1 MDDQRI
7 VSDPEVMLG
16 KPCVRGTRLTVEYIL
31 DALAS
36 GRSIDDLLAGHGKLS
51 REDVLTALAFA
62 AGSVRL
68 DAVRP
73 VASV

>member
-16 KPCVRGTRLTVEYIL
+16 KPCVRGTRLTVQYIL

-51 REDVLTALAFA
+51 LEDVLAALAFA
-62 AGSVRL
+62 AESVRL
-68 DAVRP
+68 DAVHP

>member
-36 GRSIDDLLAGHGKLS
+36 GRSIDDLLAGHRKLQ
-51 REDVLTALAFA
+51 REDVLAALAFA
-62 AGSVRL
+62 AESVRL

-73 VASV
+73 VAS